1 MVTATLKQKIKKKI
15 NRRHIINKWDIQKLE
30 DIKTRKEYRKRM
42 EILLEVIEKGMQ
54 INEVQDKWKQIQE
67 CIYTVAK
74 E

>member
-15 NRRHIINKWDIQKLE
+15 NRRRIINKWDIQKLE

-42 EILLEVIEKGMQ
+42 EIKLEVTEKGMQ

>member
-42 EILLEVIEKGMQ
+42 EILLEVTEKGMQ
-54 INEVQDKWKQIQE
+54 IKEVQDKWKQIQE